1 MEPAGACARHW
12 TRPLAVVAAA
22 VAALFPCR
30 RALSPP
36 APTRR
41 RRVTPVAAR
50 VRFAGG
56 SERDL
61 GRAGLL
67 ALIERAVRF
76 LAGAAGAVALA
87 MVPAR

>member
-12 TRPLAVVAAA
+12 TRPLAAAAAA

-36 APTRR
+36 ARTRQR
-41 RRVTPVAAR
+41 W

-67 ALIERAVRF
+67 ALIERAGRF